1 KFLVLSMILL
11 GECCC
16 FTLTKPRFLRPNAD
30 SVSNVHRRRRTKRVQ
45 CLRKCELIDFH
56 QELIPYE
63 VAWSL
68 QKHIVKE
75 KKSQIQNEGD
85 CDDTL
90 IVLQHPSV
98 FTLGTAS
105 SNNNLNFDIKNPPF
119 HVHRTE
125 RGGEVTYH
133 GPGQLVMYPIIN
145 LRKHKMDLHWYLRK
159 LEEVVIGV
167 LSSTFSIHASRVEG
181 LTGVWVGNEKVAAI
195 GIRVDQWI
203 TYHGLALNVT
213 MDLSPF
219 KWIVPCGIRDRQV
232 GSIKGL
238 LREAQSSC
246 NHGLD
251 DDSLVH
257 ITHKSLI
264 EEFSKVFQLEYHN
277 RTISIPMLCDSDG
290 KEIAYQRNS
299 KLEFL

>member
-1 KFLVLSMILL
+1 MILL
-11 GECCC
+11 GECC

-30 SVSNVHRRRRTKRVQ
+30 SVSNDHRRRIKRVQ
-45 CLRKCELIDFH
+45 CLRKCELLDFH

-68 QKHIVKE
+68 QKHIVKQ

-133 GPGQLVMYPIIN
+133 GPGQVCSCFNFFSFTFCFIN
-145 LRKHKMDLHWYLRK
+145 LIIVIFVFHCVRFRV
-159 LEEVVIGV
+159 LE
-167 LSSTFSIHASRVEG
+167 FSIE
-181 LTGVWVGNEKVAAI
+181 L
-195 GIRVDQWI
+195 
-203 TYHGLALNVT
+203 
-213 MDLSPF
+213 
-219 KWIVPCGIRDRQV
+219 
-232 GSIKGL
+232 
-238 LREAQSSC
+238 
-246 NHGLD
+246 
-251 DDSLVH
+251 
-257 ITHKSLI
+257 
-264 EEFSKVFQLEYHN
+264 
-277 RTISIPMLCDSDG
+277 
-290 KEIAYQRNS
+290 
-299 KLEFL
+299 